1 MNRPGLDRQRDGHR
15 GLRVVV
21 MSALIVLLIG
31 LVLWGMEARPRVS
44 APRSAEGREVAAKEL
59 LSGIRISTNVSRST
73 LAASKALV
81 DFMAEN
87 DTRLVLVRIVDR
99 LDLEIHIA
107 TQQASAFREPPS
119 FCLIGPYSAPQ
130 DAGYESGCWGT
141 PDIAKVL
148 AAELPTD
155 GAGHALFPADRALAL
170 SATMQ
175 RGGSRCD
182 YPPGRW
188 LLVVRADPLVDGTPM
203 GARQLAEVG
212 FDIPWS
218 TSDQL
223 PFLPVPT
230 VAYCGSANVV
240 YREQGEPQIA
250 SPSP

>member
-1 MNRPGLDRQRDGHR
+1 M
-15 GLRVVV
+15 VV
-21 MSALIVLLIG
+21 MGAFIVLLIG
-31 LVLWGMEARPRVS
+31 LVLWSMGARPRTS
-44 APRSAEGREVAAKEL
+44 APRSAEEREVAAKEL
-59 LSGIRISTNVSRST
+59 VSGIRISTSVSRST

-99 LDLEIHIA
+99 LDLEIRIA
-107 TQQASAFREPPS
+107 TQQAVAFREPPS
-119 FCLIGPYSAPQ
+119 FCLLGPYSAPQ

-141 PDIAKVL
+141 PDIAMLL

-155 GAGHALFPADRALAL
+155 GAAHAMFPSDPALVL

-188 LLVVRADPLVDGTPM
+188 LLMVAANPLVDGTPM
-203 GARQLAEVG
+203 GARQLAEIG

-218 TSDQL
+218 SGDQL